1 MVMREVYRLTP
12 PVFGTARYL
21 PEDTNFGGFQVP
33 KGTMVRMHPLPYL
46 THPEVWDRPE
56 EFVPERWTKYSNG
69 EDGGEEEEKIVI
81 PDNSKCPMGEVRE
94 LR

>member
-1 MVMREVYRLTP
+1 MAMREVYRLTP

-69 EDGGEEEEKIVI
+69 EGGGGEEENFVI

>member
-1 MVMREVYRLTP
+1 MKEVYRLTP

-21 PEDTNFGGFQVP
+21 PEDTTFGGFQVP

-56 EFVPERWTKYSNG
+56 EFVPERWAKNPT
-69 EDGGEEEEKIVI
+69 EEEEEDFVI
-81 PDNSKCPMGEVRE
+81 PDNSTCPMGKVRSCC
-94 LR
+94 